1 MTFHP
6 QLDQAHHYQV
16 IDSTNS
22 EAHRQRETARGQ
34 NILYVADEQTKGKGQ
49 HGRTWESNAG
59 QGLWASLFIS
69 RPGLMRYDLSLLSL
83 YTGLTLQ
90 TTIKQLTNIDIALK
104 WPNDIM
110 IGAKKCGGIL
120 TEAQWS
126 GSKPQSAIIGFGI
139 NLKQGEMD
147 FSPDIRKFSTSL
159 LLEGHEIDR
168 DRLVQDITSSFLD
181 QIGLLQ
187 DADQLLSQWNTHAW
201 KLDEEVQWQQG
212 DEVVTGIFHG
222 VTAEG
227 HARIQV
233 GAAIQTFSSGEIR
246 WMI

>member
-6 QLDQAHHYQV
+6 QLDQTIHYQI
-16 IDSTNS
+16 IDSTSS
-22 EAHRQRETARGQ
+22 EAHRQRQSVLGQ

-69 RPGLMRYDLSLLSL
+69 RPELMKYDLSLLSL

-90 TTIKQLTNIDIALK
+90 TIIKRLANIDTALK

-110 IGAKKCGGIL
+110 VGAKKCGGIL
-120 TEAQWS
+120 TEVQWS
-126 GSKPQSAIIGFGI
+126 GSDPQSAIIGFGI
-139 NLKQGEMD
+139 NLKQGETD
-147 FSPDIRKFSTSL
+147 FSPEIRKFSTSL
-159 LLEGHEIDR
+159 LLEGSEIDR
-168 DRLVQDITSSFLD
+168 DKLVQDITSRFLS

-187 DADQLLSQWNTHAW
+187 NAKRLLSKWNTHAW
-201 KLDEEVQWQQG
+201 KLGEEIQWQQG
-212 DEVVTGIFHG
+212 DEVVTGIFQG

-233 GAAIQTFSSGEIR
+233 GVNFQTFSSGEIR